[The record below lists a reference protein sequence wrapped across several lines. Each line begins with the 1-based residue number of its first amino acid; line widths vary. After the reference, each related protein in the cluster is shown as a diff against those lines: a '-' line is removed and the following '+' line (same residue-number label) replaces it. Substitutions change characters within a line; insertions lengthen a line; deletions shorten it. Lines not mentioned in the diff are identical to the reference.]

1 MDIDFE
7 DPEDVKIIEEEF
19 QKLYQN
25 DDQFRTNFGEEAFE
39 LGPVQKYQIIDAYN
53 KNGME
58 GVLNLLSSS
67 ADQSALVEQMD
78 GNQNFPNNAQ
88 TAVVGND
95 VSNGGEDDGVVF
107 HEGKKYNR
115 IQVEGLGDDEEYLM
129 DSNGDIYS
137 LDFKFILNMG
147 DNVEI
152 EEQ

>member
-39 LGPVQKYQIIDAYN
+39 LGPIQKYQIIDAYN

-67 ADQSALVEQMD
+67 ADQSALIEQME
-78 GNQNFPNNAQ
+78 GNQNLPNNAQ
-88 TAVVGND
+88 NNVDGSGAD
-95 VSNGGEDDGVVF
+95 DDGVVY

-152 EEQ
+152 EE